1 MIESDDK
8 IEYICYTVRNK
19 EEKMLKLYKK
29 NIVREGIHFVYV
41 YNDSRGIE
49 FARIDI
55 GPEIF
60 MYE

>member
-1 MIESDDK
+1 MIRRQSIIESL
-8 IEYICYTVRNK
+8 K